1 MLRLPAEVRGA
12 FKDPMGRVY
21 TDPADLLRDVDLT
34 ASDHDGPTPL
44 IAVGDVVT
52 YHLRQADREPDVAV
66 IDGKTKRKAVDE
78 AVREVL
84 DGDAARI
91 EVENP
96 PATLSEAMLDALVDA
111 LAADDPTVLFVTG
124 EEDLATLPAIVAA
137 PLGASV
143 IYGQPD
149 EGMVHVPV
157 TEETK
162 AEARELLSQFEG
174 DTEAALA
181 RLD

>member
-1 MLRLPAEVRGA
+1 MLRLPADLRGA

-21 TDPADLLRDVDLT
+21 TDPVDLLRDADRT
-34 ASDHDGPTPL
+34 EGP
-44 IAVGDVVT
+44 IVAVGDVVT
-52 YHLRQADREPDVAV
+52 FHLRQADRDPDVAV
-66 IDGKTKRKAVDE
+66 IDGKTKREAVDE

-84 DGDAARI
+84 DGDSDRI
-91 EVENP
+91 QVENP
-96 PATLSEAMLDALVDA
+96 PATISEALLDALVSA
-111 LAADDPTVLFVTG
+111 LAADDPTVIFVDG

-137 PLGASV
+137 PVGASIV
-143 IYGQPD
+143 YGQPD

-157 TEETK
+157 DDETK

-174 DTEAALA
+174 DVDAALS